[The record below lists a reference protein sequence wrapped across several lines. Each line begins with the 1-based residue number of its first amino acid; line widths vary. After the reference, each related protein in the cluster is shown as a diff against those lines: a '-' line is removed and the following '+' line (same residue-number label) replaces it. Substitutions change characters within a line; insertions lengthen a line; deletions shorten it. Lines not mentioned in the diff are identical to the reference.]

1 MRGTTSQS
9 QSARKS
15 SNAYRRLLRG
25 SSARLR
31 ASERKTGTGLQA
43 APFGDTFGDTSAPE
57 RADEKTRAP
66 VSPDKKKR
74 RARDSNP
81 QPVARH
87 LISSEAASQFAYPP
101 DRFGIVA
108 YPAAAGERHSEAHCD
123 LCARIGKVKHYS
135 SLIASILRTPQEFV

>member
-1 MRGTTSQS
+1 MTQLVTHPR
-9 QSARKS
+9 
-15 SNAYRRLLRG
+15 N
-25 SSARLR
+25 RLR
-31 ASERKTGTGLQA
+31 RGAVHVSEKPKTA
-43 APFGDTFGDTSAPE
+43 
-57 RADEKTRAP
+57 
-66 VSPDKKKR
+66 DKKKR